1 MLNKDLKIS
10 LCRTCL
16 QYFKEG
22 KFFDIFQTLDL
33 AQKLIQCSG
42 LTMSA
47 SDAYPHYVCEQCYE
61 QILLFYEFQQ
71 MCRNSLHK
79 FNDLLK
85 TKQEL
90 NEEVSQIELEELVD
104 SAKDP
109 LNVDRKPL
117 NRVEENFKK
126 TLQEIDIQGDCWE
139 KKRRGRPPKKKIVIE
154 NPQGN
159 VESKRE
165 SCSLTQQDIISKSL
179 KNETIKEYKDELFKE
194 EYKDILDNTQANAIT
209 VPNEQTTTNKAFTN
223 VEERR
228 EEKTLSDSESCS
240 STKESFSP
248 EKPKHQCDRCNE
260 SFSVL
265 HRFEAHKR
273 EHDGLPPYSCYY
285 EGCKRSFN
293 RWHNYNKHQKEHKL
307 AEDQTYKCDVD
318 NCERIY
324 KNKSA
329 LNVHKRKYHNMGP
342 ELKTHMCEICGKVFK
357 SSAVLNDHHYTHI
370 DKTQLPYACEEP
382 NCSKRFSNK
391 EKLKIHKMR
400 HAGIKNFSCPYCGML
415 KTTRNELKIHI
426 NYHTL
431 ERTWPCRF
439 CPKVCNSAGNLKMH
453 VRNMHERA
461 KDFAC
466 RYCDRTFAKADTKKY
481 HEMTHTGEKPHQC
494 KECGKR
500 FVQPAALR
508 THRKIHLRQKANLEV
523 KEKCSENIKG
533 RELENP
539 SQEVVEENFIKNFIT
554 DAMVAEILSDTS
566 GI

>member
-16 QYFKEG
+16 QYFNEG
-22 KFFDIFQTLDL
+22 KTFDIFQTLDL
-33 AQKLIQCSG
+33 AQKLMQCSG
-42 LTMSA
+42 LTMVA
-47 SDAYPHYVCEQCYE
+47 SDEYPHYVCERCYE

-71 MCRNSLHK
+71 MCRNSLDK

-90 NEEVSQIELEELVD
+90 DEEASQLELEEVVVA
-104 SAKDP
+104 AKDP

-117 NRVEENFKK
+117 NLIETNFKEIS
-126 TLQEIDIQGDCWE
+126 QEIEIQEEEYLE
-139 KKRRGRPPKKKIVIE
+139 KKKRGRPPKKKIVID

-159 VESKRE
+159 VESK
-165 SCSLTQQDIISKSL
+165 SQSSSLIQQENISITL
-179 KNETIKEYKDELFKE
+179 KNETVKEYKEEFLFNE
-194 EYKDILDNTQANAIT
+194 EYKVNLDTTGAKANVVT
-209 VPNEQTTTNKAFTN
+209 EEQVTANKEHTN
-223 VEERR
+223 VQEKL
-228 EEKTLSDSESCS
+228 EEKTLSDTESCS
-240 STKESFSP
+240 STQESFTP

-260 SFSVL
+260 SFNAL
-265 HRFEAHKR
+265 HRLEAHKR

-293 RWHNYNKHQKEHKL
+293 RWHNYNRHQKEHKL
-307 AEDQTYKCDVD
+307 AVDQTYKCDVD
-318 NCERIY
+318 NCERVY

-329 LNVHKRKYHNMGP
+329 LNVHKRKYHNLGP
-342 ELKTHMCEICGKVFK
+342 ELKTHMCEVCGKVFK

-370 DKTQLPYACEEP
+370 DRTQLPYACEEP

-391 EKLKIHKMR
+391 EKLKVHKMR

-466 RYCDRTFAKADTKKY
+466 RFCDRTFAKADTKKY

-523 KEKCSENIKG
+523 KEKCGQKIEG
-533 RELENP
+533 REGQNP
-539 SQEVVEENFIKNFIT
+539 SQEVVEETFIT
-554 DAMVAEILSDTS
+554 DAIVAEILSDHQ
-566 GI
+566 